1 MFRTLE
7 LKIMKKVL
15 LSGLFALLTT
25 ALFAQTA
32 AKASKG
38 RPNIPGTFLIEVGFN
53 QPFNEPDTFDVKFF
67 GSRTLNLYYQHEI
80 VIPAF
85 GKKLSFNPGIGLGME
100 RFTFKESKTLSY
112 HPTTGDLQLDNAPE
126 GTKKSQL
133 IANYLDFPLEL
144 RFSASPTNPS
154 RSFKFTA
161 GFRPGV
167 RIDSFTKVKYR
178 EDSETKKLK
187 DKQSWNLS
195 QIRYGIYTRM
205 NVGNFGLFGYYNL
218 STYFEEK
225 KGIQGKDINVL
236 TFGISIAGF

>member
-1 MFRTLE
+1 
-7 LKIMKKVL
+7 MKKVL

-25 ALFAQTA
+25 AIFAQTPT
-32 AKASKG
+32 KTSKG

-53 QPFNEPDTFDVKFF
+53 QPLNEADTFSVKFW

-85 GKKLSFNPGIGLGME
+85 GNKLSFNPGIGLGME
-100 RFTFKESKTLSY
+100 RFSFDQVKTLAY
-112 HPTTGDLQLDNAPE
+112 DANGDLQLQNTYD
-126 GTKKSQL
+126 GMQKSQL
-133 IANYLDFPLEL
+133 IANYLDLPLEL
-144 RFSASPTNPS
+144 RFSTSPTNPS
-154 RSFKFTA
+154 RSFKFTV

-167 RIDSFTKVKYR
+167 RVDSFTKVKYR
-178 EDSETKKLK
+178 EDSETKKFK

-195 QIRYGIYTRM
+195 QWRYGVYSRI

-218 STYFEEK
+218 STYFEK
-225 KGIQGKDINVL
+225 NKGIQGKDINVL